1 MAQFPSFLRLNNILV
16 NVYTT
21 SSLSIYLSMT
31 IKVGSQ
37 WHSGEESAFSAGD
50 AEDTGSNPGT
60 GRSPGGGHGDPL
72 QYSCRENSMAR
83 EAWWATFHGVAKS
96 WTACMHR
103 R

>member
-60 GRSPGGGHGDPL
+60 GRSPGGGTHSSILVGKIPWPEKPGGL
-72 QYSCRENSMAR
+72 HSM
-83 EAWWATFHGVAKS
+83 G
-96 WTACMHR
+96 
-103 R
+103 

>member
-1 MAQFPSFLRLNNILV
+1 
-16 NVYTT
+16 
-21 SSLSIYLSMT
+21 MT

-72 QYSCRENSMAR
+72 QDSYLGNLMDRG
-83 EAWWATFHGVAKS
+83 AWWATGYRVTEADS
-96 WTACMHR
+96 T
-103 R
+103 